1 MSRQTKIIIA
11 LVIALL
17 SIVAVT
23 VIASADLIFFPVIHE
38 AYYVGPTPSPT
49 PTSTPTRTPT
59 PTKTPTPTPTKT
71 PLPEV
76 EIVNIVYDPPIE
88 LDEYVEIKN
97 FEDKLTVKMGTWIIK
112 ADTGELYE
120 FPDNFDL
127 GAGKSV
133 KVWTKDGTNSATNL
147 YWGNPTEI
155 WIKGDNCAYLKIV
168 KDDGS
173 KIEIDTYCY

>member
-1 MSRQTKIIIA
+1 MSQQTKIIIA
-11 LVIALL
+11 ILIAFA
-17 SIVAVT
+17 SVT
-23 VIASADLIFFPVIHE
+23 VMSVLADTVYLPAV
-38 AYYVGPTPSPT
+38 YRQPTLT
-49 PTSTPTRTPT
+49 PTITPT

-76 EIVNIVYDPPIE
+76 EIVNIVYDPPID

-155 WIKGDNCAYLKIV
+155 WIKGGNCAYLKIV